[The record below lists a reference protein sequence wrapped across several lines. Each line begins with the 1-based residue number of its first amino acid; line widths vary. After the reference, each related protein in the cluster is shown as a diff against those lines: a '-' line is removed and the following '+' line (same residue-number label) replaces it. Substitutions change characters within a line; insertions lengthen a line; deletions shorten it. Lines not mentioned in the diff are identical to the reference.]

1 MRTDNFIK
9 TLCSNDRWLVLA
21 TAIVS
26 ILPMAVQSRAAQKGE
41 VSSSSVASSS
51 TELTKFF
58 ADYFEQ
64 TLRDSPE
71 YATSI
76 GRHEYDDRWADLS
89 KQGRDLRRS
98 HLEQALAQAEKFSTD
113 ASRFSEEDRL
123 SIDLLRYDLRTQLDA
138 FDLQTYLL
146 RVGQMFGFHNS
157 VYITIDRMPAFTV
170 KDCDNIIA
178 RLRAIP
184 AYVDQSIEIMNEAIA
199 RGVEQPKIVSD
210 LVIEQLRKQA
220 GQDADKTALLEFLKK
235 MPASIAEAQ
244 REQLRQ
250 QATAAYDNDFLP
262 AWRKVL
268 AYMQTT
274 YAAHVRPQVG
284 ISSLP
289 NGKQYYAILIRRL
302 TTTNET
308 PEEIHKIGLAEVDR
322 IEAEML
328 EIARQTGFQGTV
340 SELEVKLANDPEQ
353 RFHSK
358 DEMLMYCRNAAKI
371 IEPQLPNQFK
381 HMPLLL
387 YGVRAIPEDREQVT
401 ASNAQAPSPDGATP
415 GWFNLQAYQPEKQ
428 VKYDKEAL
436 VLHEAVPGHIFQ
448 ISLAHSL
455 PGLPDFRRFYN
466 NSAYAEGWALYAESL
481 GSQLGVYK
489 DPYNH
494 FGQLASERFR
504 AARLVI
510 DTGIHAMGWTREQ
523 AQDYLRVHAPTE
535 NLAEVDRYISW
546 PAQALAYKTGQLE
559 IVKLRRRAEKELG
572 PQFDVR
578 DFHDAVLR
586 NGALP
591 LELLN
596 AEVGKSI
603 TERRSLVASGQ

>member
-1 MRTDNFIK
+1 MTKILRADT
-9 TLCSNDRWLVLA
+9 RWVVVA
-21 TAIVS
+21 AIVL
-26 ILPMAVQSRAAQKGE
+26 ILSMAVRARVGQKAGGSPAYG
-41 VSSSSVASSS
+41 SSSSP
-51 TELTKFF
+51 ELAKFF
-58 ADYFEQ
+58 SDYFEQ

-76 GRHEYDDRWADLS
+76 GRHEYDDRWSDLS
-89 KQGRDLRRS
+89 RQGRDLRRS
-98 HLEQALAQAEKFSTD
+98 HLEQALAQAEKFSSG
-113 ASRFSEEDRL
+113 AGPQRLSPEDRL
-123 SIDLLRYDLRTQLDA
+123 SLDLLRYDLRTQLDA
-138 FDLQTYLL
+138 FDLQLYLF
-146 RVGQMFGFHNS
+146 RVGQMFGFHNA
-157 VYITIDRMPAFTV
+157 VYVTIDRMPAFTV
-170 KDCDNIIA
+170 KDCENIIA
-178 RLRAIP
+178 RLQAIP

-199 RGVEQPKIVSD
+199 RGITQPKIVSD
-210 LVIEQLRKQA
+210 LVIEQLTKQVN
-220 GQDADKTALLEFLKK
+220 QDADKTALLELLKK
-235 MPASIAEAQ
+235 MPASIPEAQ
-244 REQLRQ
+244 REQLRRE
-250 QATAAYDNDFLP
+250 ATDAFENDFRP
-262 AWRKVL
+262 AWRKIL

-274 YAAHVRPQVG
+274 YAAQVRPQIG

-302 TTTNET
+302 TTTHET

-322 IEAEML
+322 IEGEML
-328 EIARQTGFQGTV
+328 EIARQRGFQGTV
-340 SELEVKLANDPEQ
+340 SELEVKLANDPGEK
-353 RFHSK
+353 FHSK
-358 DEMLMYCRNAAKI
+358 DEMLMYCRNVAKI
-371 IEPQLPNQFK
+371 VEPELPNQFK

-401 ASNAQAPSPDGATP
+401 ASNAQAPSPDGSTP

-455 PGLPDFRRFYN
+455 PGLPDFRKFYN

-489 DPYNH
+489 DPYNR

-523 AQDYLRVHAPTE
+523 AQNYLRTHAPTE

-559 IVKLRRRAEKELG
+559 IVKLKRQAEKQLG
-572 PQFDVR
+572 PEFDVR
-578 DFHDAVLR
+578 DFHDAVLM

-591 LELLN
+591 LELLD
-596 AEVGKSI
+596 AEVGRYISQKQ
-603 TERRSLVASGQ
+603 SLVARGQ

>member
-1 MRTDNFIK
+1 MAAMVP
-9 TLCSNDRWLVLA
+9 TL
-21 TAIVS
+21 T
-26 ILPMAVQSRAAQKGE
+26 MAVHARVGQKAEDSSASR
-41 VSSSSVASSS
+41 SSSSP
-51 TELTKFF
+51 ELAKFF
-58 ADYFEQ
+58 SDYFEQ
-64 TLRDSPE
+64 TLRESPE

-76 GRHEYDDRWADLS
+76 GRHEYDDRWSDLS

-98 HLEQALAQAEKFSTD
+98 HLVQALAQAEKFSNGAD
-113 ASRFSEEDRL
+113 GKRFSPEDRL
-123 SIDLLRYDLRTQLDA
+123 SLDLLRYDLRTQLDA

-146 RVGQMFGFHNS
+146 RVGQMVGFHNS
-157 VYITIDRMPAFTV
+157 VYVTIDRMPLFTV
-170 KDCDNIIA
+170 KDCENIIA

-184 AYVDQSIEIMNEAIA
+184 AYVDQNIEIMNEAIA
-199 RGVEQPKIVSD
+199 RGITQPKIVSD
-210 LVIEQLRKQA
+210 LVIEQLTKQTS
-220 GQDADKTALLEFLKK
+220 QDQSQTALLTLLKK
-235 MPASIAEAQ
+235 MPASIPQAE
-244 REQLRQ
+244 RERLRRE
-250 QATAAYDNDFLP
+250 ATDAFENDFRP
-262 AWRKVL
+262 SWRKAL

-274 YAAHVRPQVG
+274 YAAHVRPQIG

-289 NGKQYYAILIRRL
+289 DGNEYYAILIRRL
-302 TTTNET
+302 TTTQET

-322 IEAEML
+322 IEAEMV
-328 EIARQTGFQGTV
+328 EIARQRGFQGTV

-353 RFHSK
+353 KFHSK
-358 DEMLMYCRNAAKI
+358 DEMLAYCRNVAKI
-371 IEPQLPNQFK
+371 VEPELPNQFK

-401 ASNAQAPSPDGATP
+401 ASNAQAPSPDGSTP

-455 PGLPDFRRFYN
+455 PGLPEFRKFYN

-489 DPYNH
+489 DPYNR

-523 AQDYLRVHAPTE
+523 AQDYLRAHAPTE

-546 PAQALAYKTGQLE
+546 PAQALAYKTGQLD
-559 IVKLRRRAEKELG
+559 IVKLERQAEKELG
-572 PQFDVR
+572 PKFDVR
-578 DFHDAVLR
+578 DFHDAVLMK
-586 NGALP
+586 GALP
-591 LELLN
+591 LELLDV
-596 AEVGKSI
+596 EVGKYISGKQ
-603 TERRSLVASGQ
+603 SLVASGR